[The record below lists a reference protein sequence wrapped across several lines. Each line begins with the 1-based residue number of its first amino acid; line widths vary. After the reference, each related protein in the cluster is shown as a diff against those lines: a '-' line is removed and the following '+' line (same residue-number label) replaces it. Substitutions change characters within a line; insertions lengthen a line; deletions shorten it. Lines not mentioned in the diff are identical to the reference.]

1 MKKFAS
7 VLVQL
12 KTLALEKI
20 EQKLESKRLE
30 LQQNEREV
38 LDKQAQLSAFKNP
51 ELGGMSLFLQTQQL
65 KSALRLEI
73 EYYQQEGENLN
84 KDLKVLEKDYFLAN
98 QELEKAKIILEKE
111 KQKEKEIVEKKEQ
124 TLLDENAMILHWQ
137 KGGLACVK
145 SC

>member
-30 LQQNEREV
+30 WRQNEREI

-65 KSALRLEI
+65 KSALRMEI
-73 EYYQQEGENLN
+73 EYYQQERKNLI
-84 KDLKVLEKDYFLAN
+84 KDLKILEKEYLLAN
-98 QELEKAKIILEKE
+98 QELEKAKIILENE
-111 KQKEKEIVEKKEQ
+111 KRKEKEILEKKEQ
-124 TLLDENAMILHWQ
+124 ALLDENAMILHWQ
-137 KGGLACVK
+137 KEGLHA
-145 SC
+145 

>member
-65 KSALRLEI
+65 KSALRMEI

-98 QELEKAKIILEKE
+98 QELEKAKIILENE
-111 KQKEKEIVEKKEQ
+111 KQKEKEILEKKEQ
-124 TLLDENAMILHWQ
+124 ALLDENAMILHWQ
-137 KGGLACVK
+137 KGGLHA
-145 SC
+145 

>member
-30 LQQNEREV
+30 WQQNEREV

-65 KSALRLEI
+65 KSALRMEI

-84 KDLKVLEKDYFLAN
+84 KDLKILEKEYLLAN

-124 TLLDENAMILHWQ
+124 ALLDENAMILHWQ
-137 KGGLACVK
+137 KEGLHA
-145 SC
+145 

>member
-30 LQQNEREV
+30 WQQNEREV

-65 KSALRLEI
+65 KSALRMEI
-73 EYYQQEGENLN
+73 EYYQQESENLT
-84 KDLKVLEKDYFLAN
+84 KDLKILERDYLLAN

-111 KQKEKEIVEKKEQ
+111 KQKEKEILEKKEQ
-124 TLLDENAMILHWQ
+124 ALLDENAMILHWQ
-137 KGGLACVK
+137 KEGLHA
-145 SC
+145 

>member
-65 KSALRLEI
+65 KSALRMEI
-73 EYYQQEGENLN
+73 EYYQQEGKNLN
-84 KDLKVLEKDYFLAN
+84 KDLKVLEKDYLLAN

-124 TLLDENAMILHWQ
+124 ALLDENAMILHWQ
-137 KGGLACVK
+137 KGGLHA
-145 SC
+145 

>member
-30 LQQNEREV
+30 LQQNEREI

-65 KSALRLEI
+65 KSALRMEI
-73 EYYQQEGENLN
+73 EYYQQEGKNLN
-84 KDLKVLEKDYFLAN
+84 KDLKVLEKDYLLAN

-124 TLLDENAMILHWQ
+124 ALLDENAMILHWQ
-137 KGGLACVK
+137 KEGLHA
-145 SC
+145 

>member
-20 EQKLESKRLE
+20 EQKLQNKRLE
-30 LQQNEREV
+30 LQQNEREI

-65 KSALRLEI
+65 KSALRMEI

-98 QELEKAKIILEKE
+98 QELEKAKIILENE
-111 KQKEKEIVEKKEQ
+111 KQKEKENLEKKEQ
-124 TLLDENAMILHWQ
+124 ALLDENAMILHWQ
-137 KGGLACVK
+137 KGGLHA
-145 SC
+145 

>member
-38 LDKQAQLSAFKNP
+38 LEKQAQLSAFKNP

-65 KSALRLEI
+65 KSALRMEI
-73 EYYQQEGENLN
+73 EYYQQQSENLT
-84 KDLKVLEKDYFLAN
+84 KDLKVLEKDYLLAN
-98 QELEKAKIILEKE
+98 QELEKAKIILENE
-111 KQKEKEIVEKKEQ
+111 KQKEKEILEKKEQ
-124 TLLDENAMILHWQ
+124 ALLDENAMILHWQ
-137 KGGLACVK
+137 KGGLHA
-145 SC
+145 

>member
-30 LQQNEREV
+30 WQQNEREI

-65 KSALRLEI
+65 KSALRMEI
-73 EYYQQEGENLN
+73 EYYQQESENLT
-84 KDLKVLEKDYFLAN
+84 KDLKILEKEYLLAN
-98 QELEKAKIILEKE
+98 QELEKAKIILENE
-111 KQKEKEIVEKKEQ
+111 KQKEKEILEKKEQ
-124 TLLDENAMILHWQ
+124 ALLDENAMILHWQ
-137 KGGLACVK
+137 KGGLHA
-145 SC
+145 

>member
-30 LQQNEREV
+30 LQQKEREI

-65 KSALRLEI
+65 KSALRMEI

-84 KDLKVLEKDYFLAN
+84 KDLKILEKDYLLAN

-111 KQKEKEIVEKKEQ
+111 KQKEQKILEKKEQ
-124 TLLDENAMILHWQ
+124 ALLDENAMILHWQ
-137 KGGLACVK
+137 KGGLHA
-145 SC
+145 

>member
-73 EYYQQEGENLN
+73 EYYQQQSEDLN
-84 KDLKVLEKDYFLAN
+84 KDLKILEKDYLLAN
-98 QELEKAKIILEKE
+98 QELEKAKIILENE
-111 KQKEKEIVEKKEQ
+111 KQKEKEILEKKEQ
-124 TLLDENAMILHWQ
+124 ALLDENAMILHWQ
-137 KGGLACVK
+137 KGGLHA
-145 SC
+145 

>member
-30 LQQNEREV
+30 WRQNEREV

-65 KSALRLEI
+65 KSALRMEI
-73 EYYQQEGENLN
+73 EYYQQESQNLT
-84 KDLKVLEKDYFLAN
+84 KDLKILEKDYFLAN
-98 QELEKAKIILEKE
+98 QELEKAKIILENE
-111 KQKEKEIVEKKEQ
+111 KRKEKEILEKKEQ
-124 TLLDENAMILHWQ
+124 ALLDENAMILHWQ
-137 KGGLACVK
+137 KEGLHA
-145 SC
+145 

>member
-65 KSALRLEI
+65 KSALRMEI
-73 EYYQQEGENLN
+73 EYYQQESENLT
-84 KDLKVLEKDYFLAN
+84 KDLKVLEKDYLLAN

-111 KQKEKEIVEKKEQ
+111 KRKEKEILEKKEQ
-124 TLLDENAMILHWQ
+124 ALLDENAMILHWQ
-137 KGGLACVK
+137 KGGLHA
-145 SC
+145 

>member
-7 VLVQL
+7 VWVQL

-30 LQQNEREV
+30 WRQNEREI

-65 KSALRLEI
+65 KSALRMEI
-73 EYYQQEGENLN
+73 EYYQQESENLN
-84 KDLKVLEKDYFLAN
+84 KDLKILEKDYLLAN
-98 QELEKAKIILEKE
+98 QELERAKIILEKE

-124 TLLDENAMILHWQ
+124 ALLDENAMILHWQ
-137 KGGLACVK
+137 KEGLHA
-145 SC
+145 

>member
-7 VLVQL
+7 ILVQL

-30 LQQNEREV
+30 WQQNEREI

-65 KSALRLEI
+65 KSALRMEI
-73 EYYQQEGENLN
+73 EYYQQESENLN
-84 KDLKVLEKDYFLAN
+84 KDLKILEKEYLLAN

-111 KQKEKEIVEKKEQ
+111 KRKEKEIVEKKEQ
-124 TLLDENAMILHWQ
+124 ALLDESAMILHWQ
-137 KGGLACVK
+137 KKGLHA
-145 SC
+145 

>member
-20 EQKLESKRLE
+20 EQKLESKRLK
-30 LQQNEREV
+30 LQQNEREI

-73 EYYQQEGENLN
+73 EYCQQEGENLT
-84 KDLKVLEKDYFLAN
+84 KDLKILEKDYLLAN
-98 QELEKAKIILEKE
+98 QELEKAKIILENE
-111 KQKEKEIVEKKEQ
+111 KQKEKEILEKKEQ
-124 TLLDENAMILHWQ
+124 ALLDENAMILHWQ
-137 KGGLACVK
+137 KGGMHA
-145 SC
+145 

>member
-7 VLVQL
+7 ILVQL

-30 LQQNEREV
+30 LQQKEREI

-65 KSALRLEI
+65 KSALRMEI
-73 EYYQQEGENLN
+73 EYYQQEGENLT
-84 KDLKVLEKDYFLAN
+84 KDLKILEKEYLLAN

-111 KQKEKEIVEKKEQ
+111 KQKEQKILEKKEQ
-124 TLLDENAMILHWQ
+124 ALLDENAMILHWQ
-137 KGGLACVK
+137 KGGLHA
-145 SC
+145 

>member
-30 LQQNEREV
+30 LQQNQREI

-65 KSALRLEI
+65 KSALRMEI
-73 EYYQQEGENLN
+73 EYYQQESENLN
-84 KDLKVLEKDYFLAN
+84 KDLKILEKEYLLAN
-98 QELEKAKIILEKE
+98 QELEKAKIILENE

-124 TLLDENAMILHWQ
+124 ALLDENAMILHWQ
-137 KGGLACVK
+137 KEGLHA
-145 SC
+145 

>member
-20 EQKLESKRLE
+20 ERKLESKRLE

-65 KSALRLEI
+65 KSALRMEI
-73 EYYQQEGENLN
+73 EYYQQEGENLT
-84 KDLKVLEKDYFLAN
+84 KDLKVLEKDYLLAN

-124 TLLDENAMILHWQ
+124 ALLDENAMILHWQ
-137 KGGLACVK
+137 KGGLHA
-145 SC
+145 

>member
-65 KSALRLEI
+65 KSTLRMEI
-73 EYYQQEGENLN
+73 EYYQQESENLT
-84 KDLKVLEKDYFLAN
+84 KDLKILEKDYLLAN

-111 KQKEKEIVEKKEQ
+111 KQKEQEIVEKKEQ
-124 TLLDENAMILHWQ
+124 ALLDENAMILHWQ
-137 KGGLACVK
+137 KEGLHA
-145 SC
+145 

>member
-30 LQQNEREV
+30 WQQNEREI

-65 KSALRLEI
+65 KSALRMEI
-73 EYYQQEGENLN
+73 EYYQQESENLN
-84 KDLKVLEKDYFLAN
+84 KDLKILEKECLLAN
-98 QELEKAKIILEKE
+98 QELEKAKIILENE
-111 KQKEKEIVEKKEQ
+111 KQKEKEILEKKEQ
-124 TLLDENAMILHWQ
+124 ALLDENAMILHWQ
-137 KGGLACVK
+137 KEGLHA
-145 SC
+145 

>member
-38 LDKQAQLSAFKNP
+38 LEKQTQLSAFKNP

-65 KSALRLEI
+65 KSALRMEI
-73 EYYQQEGENLN
+73 EYYQQEGENLT
-84 KDLKVLEKDYFLAN
+84 KDLKILEKDYFLAN
-98 QELEKAKIILEKE
+98 QELEKAKIILENE
-111 KQKEKEIVEKKEQ
+111 KQKEKEILEKKEQ
-124 TLLDENAMILHWQ
+124 ALLDENAMILHWQ
-137 KGGLACVK
+137 KGGLHA
-145 SC
+145 

>member
-30 LQQNEREV
+30 LRQNEREI
-38 LDKQAQLSAFKNP
+38 LDKQAQLSMFKNP

-65 KSALRLEI
+65 KSALRMEI
-73 EYYQQEGENLN
+73 EYYQQEGENLI
-84 KDLKVLEKDYFLAN
+84 KDLKILEKEYLLAN
-98 QELEKAKIILEKE
+98 QELEKAKIILENE
-111 KQKEKEIVEKKEQ
+111 KRKEKEILEKKEQ
-124 TLLDENAMILHWQ
+124 ALLDENAMILHWQ
-137 KGGLACVK
+137 KEGLHA
-145 SC
+145 

>member
-7 VLVQL
+7 VWVQL

-30 LQQNEREV
+30 WQQNERKI

-65 KSALRLEI
+65 KSALRMEI
-73 EYYQQEGENLN
+73 EYYQQQGENLT
-84 KDLKVLEKDYFLAN
+84 KDLKILEKEYLLAN
-98 QELEKAKIILEKE
+98 QELEKAKIILENE
-111 KQKEKEIVEKKEQ
+111 KRKEKEILEKKEQ
-124 TLLDENAMILHWQ
+124 ALLDENAMILHWQ
-137 KGGLACVK
+137 KEGLHA
-145 SC
+145 

>member
-30 LQQNEREV
+30 LQQKEREI

-65 KSALRLEI
+65 KSALRMEI
-73 EYYQQEGENLN
+73 EYYQQESENLN
-84 KDLKVLEKDYFLAN
+84 KDLKILEKEYLLAN
-98 QELEKAKIILEKE
+98 QELEKAKIILENE

-124 TLLDENAMILHWQ
+124 ALLDENAMILHWQ
-137 KGGLACVK
+137 KEGLHA
-145 SC
+145 

>member
-30 LQQNEREV
+30 LQQKEREV

-84 KDLKVLEKDYFLAN
+84 KDLKILEKDYFLAN

-124 TLLDENAMILHWQ
+124 ALLDENAMILHWQ
-137 KGGLACVK
+137 KEGLHA
-145 SC
+145 

>member
-30 LQQNEREV
+30 LQQKEREV

-51 ELGGMSLFLQTQQL
+51 ELGGMSLFLQTRQL
-65 KSALRLEI
+65 KSALRMEI
-73 EYYQQEGENLN
+73 AYYQQEGENLN
-84 KDLKVLEKDYFLAN
+84 KDLKILERDYLLAN

-111 KQKEKEIVEKKEQ
+111 KQKEKEILEKKEQ
-124 TLLDENAMILHWQ
+124 ALLDENAMILHWQ
-137 KGGLACVK
+137 KEGLHA
-145 SC
+145 

>member
-30 LQQNEREV
+30 WQQNQREV

-65 KSALRLEI
+65 KSALRMEI

-84 KDLKVLEKDYFLAN
+84 KDLKVLEKDYLLAN

-111 KQKEKEIVEKKEQ
+111 KQKEKEILEKKEQ
-124 TLLDENAMILHWQ
+124 ALLDENAMILHWQ
-137 KGGLACVK
+137 KEGLHA
-145 SC
+145 

>member
-1 MKKFAS
+1 MKKFAF

-65 KSALRLEI
+65 KSALRMEI
-73 EYYQQEGENLN
+73 EYYQQESENLN
-84 KDLKVLEKDYFLAN
+84 KDLKILERDYLLAN

-111 KQKEKEIVEKKEQ
+111 KQKEKEVLEKKEQ
-124 TLLDENAMILHWQ
+124 ALLDENAMILHWQ
-137 KGGLACVK
+137 KEGLHA
-145 SC
+145 

>member
-30 LQQNEREV
+30 WRQNEREI

-51 ELGGMSLFLQTQQL
+51 KLGGMSLFLQTQQL
-65 KSALRLEI
+65 KSALRMEI
-73 EYYQQEGENLN
+73 EYYQQESENLI
-84 KDLKVLEKDYFLAN
+84 KDLKILEKEYFLAN
-98 QELEKAKIILEKE
+98 QELEKAKIILENE
-111 KQKEKEIVEKKEQ
+111 KRKEKEILEKKEQ
-124 TLLDENAMILHWQ
+124 ALLDENAMILHWQ
-137 KGGLACVK
+137 KEGLHA
-145 SC
+145 

>member
-65 KSALRLEI
+65 KSALRMEI
-73 EYYQQEGENLN
+73 EYYQQEGEDLT
-84 KDLKVLEKDYFLAN
+84 KDLKVLEKDYLVAN
-98 QELEKAKIILEKE
+98 QELEKAKIILENE
-111 KQKEKEIVEKKEQ
+111 KQKEQKILEKKEQ
-124 TLLDENAMILHWQ
+124 ALLDENAMILHWQ
-137 KGGLACVK
+137 KEGLHA
-145 SC
+145 

>member
-30 LQQNEREV
+30 WRQNEREI

-51 ELGGMSLFLQTQQL
+51 KLGGMSLFLQTQQL
-65 KSALRLEI
+65 KSALRMEI
-73 EYYQQEGENLN
+73 EYYQQESENLI
-84 KDLKVLEKDYFLAN
+84 KDLKILEKDCLLAN
-98 QELEKAKIILEKE
+98 QELEKAKIILENE
-111 KQKEKEIVEKKEQ
+111 KRKEKEILEKKEQ
-124 TLLDENAMILHWQ
+124 ALLDENAMILHWQ
-137 KGGLACVK
+137 KEGLHA
-145 SC
+145 

>member
-30 LQQNEREV
+30 WRQNEREI

-65 KSALRLEI
+65 KSAIRMEI
-73 EYYQQEGENLN
+73 KHYQQESENLT
-84 KDLKVLEKDYFLAN
+84 KDLKVLEKDYLLAN
-98 QELEKAKIILEKE
+98 QELEKAKIILENE
-111 KQKEKEIVEKKEQ
+111 KQKEQKILEKKEQ
-124 TLLDENAMILHWQ
+124 ALLDENAMILHWQ
-137 KGGLACVK
+137 KGGLHA
-145 SC
+145 

>member
-30 LQQNEREV
+30 LQQNEREI

-84 KDLKVLEKDYFLAN
+84 KDLKILEKDYLLAN
-98 QELEKAKIILEKE
+98 QELEKAKIILENE
-111 KQKEKEIVEKKEQ
+111 KQKEKEILEKKEQ
-124 TLLDENAMILHWQ
+124 ALLDENAMILHWQ
-137 KGGLACVK
+137 KGGLHA
-145 SC
+145 

>member
-38 LDKQAQLSAFKNP
+38 LDKQAQLNAFKNP

-65 KSALRLEI
+65 KSALRMEI
-73 EYYQQEGENLN
+73 EYYQQEGENLT
-84 KDLKVLEKDYFLAN
+84 KDLKILEKEYLLAN
-98 QELEKAKIILEKE
+98 QELEKAKIILENE
-111 KQKEKEIVEKKEQ
+111 KQKEKEILEKKEQ

-137 KGGLACVK
+137 KGGLHA
-145 SC
+145 

>member
-20 EQKLESKRLE
+20 EQKLGSKRLE
-30 LQQNEREV
+30 WQQNEREI

-65 KSALRLEI
+65 KSALRMEI
-73 EYYQQEGENLN
+73 EYYQQESENLI
-84 KDLKVLEKDYFLAN
+84 KDLKILEKDYLLAN
-98 QELEKAKIILEKE
+98 QELEKAKIILENE
-111 KQKEKEIVEKKEQ
+111 KRKEKEILEKKEQ
-124 TLLDENAMILHWQ
+124 ALLDENAMILHWQ
-137 KGGLACVK
+137 KEGLHA
-145 SC
+145 

>member
-38 LDKQAQLSAFKNP
+38 LEKQAQLSAFKNP
-51 ELGGMSLFLQTQQL
+51 ELGGMSLFLQIQQL
-65 KSALRLEI
+65 KSALRMEI
-73 EYYQQEGENLN
+73 EYYQQEGENLT
-84 KDLKVLEKDYFLAN
+84 KDLKILEKDYLLAN
-98 QELEKAKIILEKE
+98 QELEKAKIILENE
-111 KQKEKEIVEKKEQ
+111 KQKEKEILEKKEQ
-124 TLLDENAMILHWQ
+124 ALLDENAMILHWQ
-137 KGGLACVK
+137 KGGLHA
-145 SC
+145 

>member
-7 VLVQL
+7 IWVQL

-30 LQQNEREV
+30 WRQNEREI

-65 KSALRLEI
+65 KSALRMEI
-73 EYYQQEGENLN
+73 EYYQQQGENLT
-84 KDLKVLEKDYFLAN
+84 KDLKILEKDYFLAN
-98 QELEKAKIILEKE
+98 QELEKAKIILENE
-111 KQKEKEIVEKKEQ
+111 KRKEKEILEKKEQ
-124 TLLDENAMILHWQ
+124 ALLDENAMILHWQ
-137 KGGLACVK
+137 KEGLHA
-145 SC
+145 